1 MTANEHIEA
10 FRAEHREL
18 IGRVDE
24 VARLADSLE
33 EMSLSDRVAGI
44 DNVLYF
50 LRHVLVPHARAEEDV
65 LYPAVAAILG
75 APSATDAM
83 KLDHVAVQELSQE
96 LAAADPAN
104 LAVQRRMLYGLDT
117 LIRQHF
123 RKEEELYLP
132 LLEQQPEEY
141 VADVMARMHTERH
154 SPAGGGPSEGSA
166 GRRSSASAARR

>member
-1 MTANEHIEA
+1 MATVDHIET
-10 FRAEHREL
+10 FRAEHRNL
-18 IGRVDE
+18 MIRVDE
-24 VARLADSLE
+24 LARLGDSLE

-50 LRHVLVPHARAEEDV
+50 LRHVLVPHALAEEDV
-65 LYPAVAAILG
+65 LYPAIAAILG
-75 APSATDAM
+75 DPRATDPM

-104 LAVQRRMLYGLDT
+104 SAAQRRLLYGLDI
-117 LIRQHF
+117 LIREHF

-141 VADVMARMHTERH
+141 VKDVMSRMHRAAH
-154 SPAGGGPSEGSA
+154 SPVTA
-166 GRRSSASAARR
+166 

>member
-1 MTANEHIEA
+1 MMLGMETLDHIET
-10 FRAEHREL
+10 FRAEHRNL
-18 IGRVDE
+18 IAHVDE
-24 VARLADSLE
+24 LASLAGSLE
-33 EMSLSDRVAGI
+33 EMTLSDRVAGI

-50 LRHVLVPHARAEEDV
+50 LRNVLVPHALAEEDV

-75 APSATDAM
+75 DPRATDPM

-104 LAVQRRMLYGLDT
+104 AAAERRLLYGLDV
-117 LIRQHF
+117 LIREHF

-141 VADVMARMHTERH
+141 VADLMSRMQRATH
-154 SPAGGGPSEGSA
+154 SAI
-166 GRRSSASAARR
+166 AS